1 MSVDK
6 DVLFEGSLNLGNPD
20 EALSEIVSF
29 LQNKKESKFLM
40 ISGSLIAMEK
50 EEEFYVDPKTVSVQ
64 FLEIE
69 GIDDVLQQLSRDHRY
84 DCLVKTN
91 WIEFTSTYI
100 NNRDFNRLNFKFFI
114 PEKKIPG
121 FLNDRIW
128 SFKTGFPSVLVK
140 REYLEVYQ
148 LYEGIYIEDE
158 EEELE
163 DICESYWEMLSDLGL
178 FKERYCNQ

>member
-69 GIDDVLQQLSRDHRY
+69 GIDDVLQ
-84 DCLVKTN
+84 
-91 WIEFTSTYI
+91 
-100 NNRDFNRLNFKFFI
+100 
-114 PEKKIPG
+114 
-121 FLNDRIW
+121 
-128 SFKTGFPSVLVK
+128 
-140 REYLEVYQ
+140 
-148 LYEGIYIEDE
+148 
-158 EEELE
+158 
-163 DICESYWEMLSDLGL
+163 
-178 FKERYCNQ
+178 